1 MNKWMEEI
9 IKELEENR
17 VDFTVKYSRG
27 FGSDFELI
35 ISEFNAQI
43 AKAILTKHT
52 PARRAAKL
60 TLE

>member
-9 IKELEENR
+9 IKELEENH
-17 VDFTVKYSRG
+17 VDFSVKYLRG

-35 ISEFNAQI
+35 IAEFNAQI
-43 AKAILTKHT
+43 AKEIIKKHT
-52 PARRAAKL
+52 PARRSAKL